1 MMSSLYALSSEEN
14 AGDLNE
20 DAIDSIS
27 NSAVKK
33 GLEWKPRFYT
43 TWEKKKLE
51 GLLCELSFGRQTTVS
66 VYRPEISQ
74 FLK

>member
-33 GLEWKPRFYT
+33 GLEWKPRFLYYMG
-43 TWEKKKLE
+43 KKKSWR
-51 GLLCELSFGRQTTVS
+51 GSFVS
-66 VYRPEISQ
+66 
-74 FLK
+74 

>member
-33 GLEWKPRFYT
+33 GLEWKPRFYNYYMG
-43 TWEKKKLE
+43 KKKVGGAPL
-51 GLLCELSFGRQTTVS
+51 
-66 VYRPEISQ
+66 
-74 FLK
+74 